1 MISAARHVRAVIRAS
16 KRRQPSTRGQCSSS
30 NGDTDVLHRPWLNEI
45 YRVPESSHNNNQASS
60 IPSGSAKKARFLR
73 KALCVRK
80 KESQFTQS
88 SDNKEYLQLYIF
100 DTDNELENRKR
111 AFTQGSS
118 SLAIPDSIIVQLI
131 EMMDK
136 HNHLAKTFRHALFLS
151 DLQAGHSS
159 STVEV
164 RLLRSWDAR
173 TLRRGGERMSVE
185 MLLLDSQA
193 TMMPASVN
201 VNRLATHQT
210 NLEAGT
216 VYSLT
221 GFEVTRCNQD
231 YRLSDSSLLIR
242 FTDSTTFEKITDP
255 AVPIPLESFRF
266 RNYSEMLRLANSN
279 NQLPD
284 LIGKI
289 TAVKSTITE
298 PPLDK
303 NRVSATIKMDNDTS
317 VTLTLFDAQAVKIH
331 NQLAQMAVDPRICVA
346 TSVNPRMVGG
356 RLFFNGTAGTHI
368 HFDVETV
375 AGESLF
381 SSGLLEQ
388 DTGLAPV
395 GRLVRSFAKVETL
408 SIAELNDFVLN
419 ASSQNID
426 FICTGKVTGIKLDKG
441 WCYVSC
447 AKCFR
452 KLHRSV
458 SSLTCLSCN
467 NTDAVGILR
476 YRVEISI
483 ADETGEGLFV
493 AFDGVMAKLHNMRAH
508 EAVNLLP
515 GNDVNPEESDAPQ
528 FVLDMEGNTYTFQVK
543 VGPYNFTAN
552 NHSFTISRILG
563 EGDPEPQPA
572 FVDDGAADD
581 NGDDNNDV

>member
-1 MISAARHVRAVIRAS
+1 MADDLV
-16 KRRQPSTRGQCSSS
+16 
-30 NGDTDVLHRPWLNEI
+30 
-45 YRVPESSHNNNQASS
+45 
-60 IPSGSAKKARFLR
+60 
-73 KALCVRK
+73 
-80 KESQFTQS
+80 
-88 SDNKEYLQLYIF
+88 
-100 DTDNELENRKR
+100 
-111 AFTQGSS
+111 
-118 SLAIPDSIIVQLI
+118 
-131 EMMDK
+131 
-136 HNHLAKTFRHALFLS
+136 FLS

-279 NQLPD
+279 NQLPVSDSLFTD

-483 ADETGEGLFV
+483 AHETGEGLFV
-493 AFDGVMAKLHNMRAH
+493 MLDGVMAKLHNMRAH

>member
-1 MISAARHVRAVIRAS
+1 MA
-16 KRRQPSTRGQCSSS
+16 
-30 NGDTDVLHRPWLNEI
+30 GDLV
-45 YRVPESSHNNNQASS
+45 
-60 IPSGSAKKARFLR
+60 
-73 KALCVRK
+73 
-80 KESQFTQS
+80 
-88 SDNKEYLQLYIF
+88 
-100 DTDNELENRKR
+100 
-111 AFTQGSS
+111 
-118 SLAIPDSIIVQLI
+118 
-131 EMMDK
+131 
-136 HNHLAKTFRHALFLS
+136 FLS

-173 TLRRGGERMSVE
+173 NLRRGGERMSVE

-193 TMMPASVN
+193 TMVPASVN
-201 VNRLATHQT
+201 VNCLAAHQT

-289 TAVKSTITE
+289 TSVKSTITD

-331 NQLAQMAVDPRICVA
+331 NQLAQMAVDPPICVA

-368 HFDVETV
+368 HFDEETI

-395 GRLVRSFAKVETL
+395 GRLLRSFAKVETL

-476 YRVEISI
+476 YVLTLIKLNMYVKLDVLFDTFILRARYRVEMSI
-483 ADETGEGLFV
+483 ADETGEGLFG

-552 NHSFTISRILG
+552 NHSFTIARILC
-563 EGDPEPQPA
+563 EGDPEPQLA